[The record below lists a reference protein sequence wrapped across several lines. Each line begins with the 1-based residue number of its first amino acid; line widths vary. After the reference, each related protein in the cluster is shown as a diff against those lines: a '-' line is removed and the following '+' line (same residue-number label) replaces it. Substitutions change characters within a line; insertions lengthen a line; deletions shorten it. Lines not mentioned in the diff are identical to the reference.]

1 MVGARF
7 TRLLLMVFT
16 TLQSK
21 EKENCG
27 KSTKYRDIICRY
39 LISQGADKEALT
51 NEGETAV
58 DLVNPDDY
66 KTMAVLLNAEESSEK
81 ERRMSAVRGGSKKEP
96 AWFRKESI
104 QRESGVEMKKPAFC
118 SDEQKCGDRVDI
130 RHGDKDSFSALRAKK
145 GSMWVGDEGSLFVFY
160 YKHLFFIYKFLKYH
174 KLVAKFLV
182 IR

>member
-21 EKENCG
+21 ENETCG

-58 DLVNPDDY
+58 DLVDPDDY

-81 ERRMSAVRGGSKKEP
+81 DRRMSAVRGSKKEP
-96 AWFRKESI
+96 AWFR
-104 QRESGVEMKKPAFC
+104 RESM
-118 SDEQKCGDRVDI
+118 
-130 RHGDKDSFSALRAKK
+130 
-145 GSMWVGDEGSLFVFY
+145 
-160 YKHLFFIYKFLKYH
+160 
-174 KLVAKFLV
+174 
-182 IR
+182 